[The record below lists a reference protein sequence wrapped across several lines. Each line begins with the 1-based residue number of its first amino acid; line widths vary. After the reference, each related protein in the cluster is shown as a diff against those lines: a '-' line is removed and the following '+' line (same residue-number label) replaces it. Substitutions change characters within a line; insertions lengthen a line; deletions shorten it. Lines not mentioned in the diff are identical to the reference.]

1 MCVCAYVRMC
11 MYATKFKYQPTNALE
26 RRMPNAYGQNEDEWR
41 SYEFKAYS
49 HPTRILFTFEAQLNS
64 RSIE

>member
-1 MCVCAYVRMC
+1 
-11 MYATKFKYQPTNALE
+11 MYAIKFKYQPTNTNALE

-49 HPTRILFTFEAQLNS
+49 HPHPTRIQFTFEAQLNS